1 MENFC
6 KENLKLSSK
15 KWVIASVYPKFRR
28 NSCLRSTNAD
38 LYHYADNNPVRYI
51 DPDGRLT
58 RSSEIQKKID
68 ELGLMPNKLISRN
81 VAAELNSKKMD
92 YIGNNKDLI
101 DNANSELKAL
111 AADET
116 TMIDSETKVY
126 EVVTS
131 KKQEK
136 SLGEKLN
143 YASKKRFGLNTEG
156 DDRNVNMTESATENY
171 TIRVYRAK
179 NVAPNGT
186 ESGVYKTFIDVNDD
200 GNIDYTSWGEV
211 KLDD

>member
-1 MENFC
+1 MTICRKKYKPFP
-6 KENLKLSSK
+6 K
-15 KWVIASVYPKFRR
+15 KWILASRHTGFRR
-28 NSCLRSTNAD
+28 NSALIPANAG
-38 LYHYADNNPVRYI
+38 LFHYAGNNPVRYI

-58 RSSEIQKKID
+58 RTSEIQKKID
-68 ELGLMPNKLISRN
+68 ELGVMPNKLISLN

-171 TIRVYRAK
+171 TIRVYRVK

-186 ESGVYKTFIDVNDD
+186 ESDVYKTFIDVNDD